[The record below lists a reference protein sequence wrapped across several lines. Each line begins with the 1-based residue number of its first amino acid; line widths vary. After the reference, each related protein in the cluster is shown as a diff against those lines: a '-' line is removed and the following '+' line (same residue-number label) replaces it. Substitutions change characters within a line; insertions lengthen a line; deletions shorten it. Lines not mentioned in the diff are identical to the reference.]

1 MRKKLYALIYILF
14 ICAMLAACDNS
25 STNRRPFP
33 TTEPT
38 SADAKDVETLAV
50 ITNIDEE
57 NNIIEFYKIDTE
69 EECMYSYNSGTEIL
83 TKTGRSISIQSVA
96 KGEVVDVHYDPNS
109 YMVSKIQISDN
120 DKVWENGKV
129 TVFSV
134 DDATRSMSV
143 GSSLYYYKDDVYV
156 VSNEERISISELTAE
171 DQLIV
176 KGYGNRVVS
185 VIVDRGHGYL
195 SLKGEDIF
203 VGGLIDIGGSIVKVI
218 EENMLILVP
227 EGTHKVE
234 VRNNNTIAEKHVT
247 ITRGEQ
253 SVADFSD
260 VAATVTTTGS
270 IKLNINVSDATV
282 YIDNIKRE
290 YTSVIN
296 LTTGTHSI
304 IAVADGYETFRT
316 AVEIETGHK
325 SMDIILI
332 KESEDEE
339 ETTEEGSTEEETTTE
354 EPTVEGETIVSEI
367 NDVTVSGPV
376 GGLVYFDS
384 TYMGVAPVTFDM
396 VTGTHVISII
406 SGKNINSYTV
416 TLAEGGDDVEYDFTD
431 K

>member
-1 MRKKLYALIYILF
+1 MRRKLQLIIYMLF
-14 ICAMLAACDNS
+14 VCAILAACDNS

-33 TTEPT
+33 TTEPA
-38 SADAKDVETLAV
+38 SVDAKDLETLAV
-50 ITNIDEE
+50 IMNIDEE
-57 NNIIEFYKIDTE
+57 NNVIEFYKIDTE

-83 TKTGRSISIQSVA
+83 TKTGRSISMQSIA
-96 KGEVVDVHYDPNS
+96 RGEVVDVYYDPNS
-109 YMVSKIQISDN
+109 YIISKLQISDN
-120 DKVWENGKV
+120 DDVWGNGKV

-134 DDATRSMSV
+134 DDTTRSMSV

-156 VSNEERISISELTAE
+156 VSDGEQISITELTTE

-176 KGYGNRVVS
+176 KGYGNRIIS

-195 SLKGEDIF
+195 SLKGADIF
-203 VGGLIDIGGSIVKVI
+203 VGGLIDVGGSIVKVI

-247 ITRGEQ
+247 ITRDEQ
-253 SVADFSD
+253 SVVDFSD

-290 YTSVIN
+290 HTGVIN

-316 AVEIETGHK
+316 DIEIETGHK

-332 KESEDEE
+332 KEDEDE
-339 ETTEEGSTEEETTTE
+339 TTGEEGTVEEETTTE

-376 GGLVYFDS
+376 GGRVYFDS

-406 SGKNINSYTV
+406 NGTKINSYTV